1 MHFVWR
7 ARDERRRF
15 LLGDLELR
23 KTRNGVKE
31 FSSERYFNHWMYT
44 TGGKRCPV
52 KFFKGYLVKRPAEM
66 RNPDDLFYLAVKK
79 PTTDVWFKKQPLG
92 LHSLGNFMK
101 SMARAH

>member
-1 MHFVWR
+1 MNVEDSCW
-7 ARDERRRF
+7 ETWSS
-15 LLGDLELR
+15 E
-23 KTRNGVKE
+23 KQE

-92 LHSLGNFMK
+92 VHSLGNFMK